1 MHRPWPKPGKSC
13 CGVDEIGIMNLR
25 NTLWAA
31 LPTQAPYAYP
41 LALSCRLSRAG
52 GNPPGQG
59 FRSGDLLPAHVLHGD
74 TYLVHQRLTGL
85 EMDAGAG
92 DVLDANRHRLN
103 GSQTNLSELLAIC
116 AALPFLDSHRLVSV
130 EGLLGNF
137 ERRGGRGRRSGGDTS
152 SGSSLGAWD
161 TLAAA
166 VPQLP
171 ETTLLFFIDGQ
182 VSDNNPL
189 LRALRPVV
197 EVHALTTPTG
207 EALARWIKAT
217 VENKGAAISPP
228 AIGALTDM
236 VGGDLWALDR
246 ELEKLSLYAADRR
259 IEETDVN
266 ELVHQAR
273 EANVFNA
280 VDAMIEGRQAM
291 ALQLL
296 QRLRDDG
303 RDASYI
309 IAMIERQLRLMALA
323 RYSLDNGVQMR
334 DMGAAL
340 GVNSQFVVRK
350 TVEQARR
357 NSWQNIV
364 WRYDRLLEADLAIKQ
379 GRLEPDLALELLAV
393 DQAASV
399 RNRA

>member
-1 MHRPWPKPGKSC
+1 M
-13 CGVDEIGIMNLR
+13 
-25 NTLWAA
+25 
-31 LPTQAPYAYP
+31 PT
-41 LALSCRLSRAG
+41 
-52 GNPPGQG
+52 
-59 FRSGDLLPAHVLHGD
+59 HVLHGD
-74 TYLVHQRLTGL
+74 TYLVHQRLADL
-85 EMDAGAG
+85 ETDAGAG
-92 DVLDANRHRLN
+92 DVLDASRHRLN
-103 GSQTNLSELLAIC
+103 GSQTNPSELLSIC
-116 AALPFLDSHRLVSV
+116 NALPFMDSHRLVLV
-130 EGLLGNF
+130 EGLLSNF
-137 ERRGGRGRRSGGDTS
+137 ERRGGRGRRAAGDSS
-152 SGSSLGAWD
+152 SGNSLGGWD
-161 TLAAA
+161 ALATI
-166 VPQLP
+166 VPQMP
-171 ETTLLFFIDGQ
+171 DTTLLFFIDSQ

-197 EVHALTTPTG
+197 EVHVLTTPTG

-217 VENKGAAISPP
+217 VEDKGAAISPP

-236 VGGDLWALDR
+236 VGSDLWALDR
-246 ELEKLSLYAADRR
+246 ELEKLSLYAGGQR
-259 IEETDVN
+259 IEEGHVN

-280 VDAMIEGRQAM
+280 VDAMIEGRQGV

-323 RYSLDNGVQMR
+323 RYSLDKGVQMR
-334 DMGAAL
+334 DMAAVL

-357 NSWQNIV
+357 DSWQNIV

>member
-1 MHRPWPKPGKSC
+1 MP
-13 CGVDEIGIMNLR
+13 V
-25 NTLWAA
+25 
-31 LPTQAPYAYP
+31 
-41 LALSCRLSRAG
+41 
-52 GNPPGQG
+52 
-59 FRSGDLLPAHVLHGD
+59 HVLHGD
-74 TYLVHQRLTGL
+74 TYLVHQRLAGL
-85 EMDAGAG
+85 EADAGAG

-103 GSQTNLSELLAIC
+103 AGPTNPAELLAIC
-116 AALPFLDSHRLVSV
+116 NALPFMDSYRVVLV
-130 EGLLGNF
+130 EGLLGSF
-137 ERRGGRGRRSGGDTS
+137 ERRGGRGRRSGGNAS
-152 SGSSLGAWD
+152 SANSLGAWD
-161 TLAAA
+161 TLATA
-166 VPQLP
+166 VPQMP

-182 VSDNNPL
+182 LSDNNLL

-197 EVHALTTPTG
+197 EVHALTTPAG

-217 VENKGAAISPP
+217 AEDKGAAISPP

-236 VGGDLWALDR
+236 VGSDLWALDR
-246 ELEKLSLYAADRR
+246 ELEKLSLYASGRR
-259 IEETDVN
+259 IEESDVN
-266 ELVHQAR
+266 ELVNQAR

-280 VDAMIEGRQAM
+280 VDAMIEGRQAA

-393 DQAASV
+393 DQAASA
-399 RNRA
+399 RNRT

>member
-1 MHRPWPKPGKSC
+1 M
-13 CGVDEIGIMNLR
+13 
-25 NTLWAA
+25 
-31 LPTQAPYAYP
+31 
-41 LALSCRLSRAG
+41 
-52 GNPPGQG
+52 
-59 FRSGDLLPAHVLHGD
+59 PAHVLHGD
-74 TYLVHQRLTGL
+74 TYLVHQRLAGL
-85 EMDAGAG
+85 EADAGAG

-103 GSQTNLSELLAIC
+103 AGQTNPAELLAMC
-116 AALPFLDSHRLVSV
+116 NALPFMDSHRLVLV

-137 ERRGGRGRRSGGDTS
+137 ERRGGRGRRSGGDAS
-152 SGSSLGAWD
+152 SRNSLGAWD
-161 TLAAA
+161 TLATA
-166 VPQLP
+166 VPQMP

-182 VSDNNPL
+182 LSDNNPL
-189 LRALRPVV
+189 LRALRPVA
-197 EVHALTTPTG
+197 EVHALTTPVG
-207 EALARWIKAT
+207 EALARWIKTTA
-217 VENKGAAISPP
+217 EDKGAAISPP

-236 VGGDLWALDR
+236 VGADLWALDR
-246 ELEKLSLYAADRR
+246 ELEKLSLYASGRR
-259 IEETDVN
+259 IEESDVN

-280 VDAMIEGRQAM
+280 VDAMIEGRQVA

-334 DMGAAL
+334 DMGAVL

-393 DQAASV
+393 DQAASA

>member
-1 MHRPWPKPGKSC
+1 MTCSPHPRPLVLTPWL
-13 CGVDEIGIMNLR
+13 NL
-25 NTLWAA
+25 
-31 LPTQAPYAYP
+31 
-41 LALSCRLSRAG
+41 
-52 GNPPGQG
+52 
-59 FRSGDLLPAHVLHGD
+59 RSGDLLPAHVIHGD
-74 TYLVHQRLTGL
+74 TYLVHRRLADL
-85 EMDAGAG
+85 EMEAGAG
-92 DVLDANRHRLN
+92 DVLDANRHRLT
-103 GSQTNLSELLAIC
+103 GSQTNPSELLAIC
-116 AALPFLDSHRLVSV
+116 TALPFMDSHRLVLV

-137 ERRGGRGRRSGGDTS
+137 ERRGGRGRRSGGDAS

-161 TLAAA
+161 TLATA

-171 ETTLLFFIDGQ
+171 DTTLLFFIDTQ

-189 LRALRPVV
+189 LRALRSVA
-197 EVHALTTPTG
+197 EVHALTTPAG
-207 EALARWIKAT
+207 EALARWIKTA
-217 VENKGAAISPP
+217 VEDKGAAISPP

-236 VGGDLWALDR
+236 VGSDLWTLDR
-246 ELEKLSLYAADRR
+246 ELEKLSLYAAGRR
-259 IEETDVN
+259 IEESDVN

-280 VDAMIEGRQAM
+280 VDAMIEGRQAV

-309 IAMIERQLRLMALA
+309 ISMIERQLRLMALA
-323 RYSLDNGVQMR
+323 RYSLDRGVQMR
-334 DMGAAL
+334 DMGTAL

-399 RNRA
+399 RSRA